1 MTRRK
6 MYVPIM
12 NRNEKKI
19 LIKLFK
25 NGYIVENE
33 PFCRNDDSD
42 AHKAFFQSVVDGYVP
57 RNWNVKY
64 VSKERKS
71 SSKAILRKPTYLL
84 HLDSME
90 KQIRCNPRCMS

>member
-33 PFCRNDDSD
+33 PFAVTMIPTLIR
-42 AHKAFFQSVVDGYVP
+42 HF
-57 RNWNVKY
+57 
-64 VSKERKS
+64 S
-71 SSKAILRKPTYLL
+71 SPL
-84 HLDSME
+84 
-90 KQIRCNPRCMS
+90 

>member
-42 AHKAFFQSVVDGYVP
+42 VYKRQRKARIY
-57 RNWNVKY
+57 
-64 VSKERKS
+64 S
-71 SSKAILRKPTYLL
+71 SLA
-84 HLDSME
+84 E
-90 KQIRCNPRCMS
+90 